1 MKPIIIYCYDAWC
14 GWCYG
19 FSPVI
24 KSLHEKYKTKFD
36 FETISGGMIPVD
48 ATQHIGKIAGYIKD
62 AYKTVEQMTGI
73 KFGTDFLWHINNP
86 DLSDWRP
93 NSEMA
98 AIAMS
103 ILKDFNPDRSI
114 EFAADLQFALY
125 SEGRDLTDPE
135 AYRHLIEKYEFDP
148 KVFYENL
155 KSEEYKEKAYYDFS
169 LIKQLNVN
177 GFPTLFIQ
185 TSESKLYMI
194 ARGYSDQKS
203 IEKRIDDIMVENNIQ

>member
-86 DLSDWRP
+86 DLSDWHP

-185 TSESKLYMI
+185 ISESKLYMI

-203 IEKRIDDIMVENNIQ
+203 IEKRIDDIMLENNIQ

>member
-86 DLSDWRP
+86 DLSDWHP

-155 KSEEYKEKAYYDFS
+155 KSEEYKEKAFYDFS

-185 TSESKLYMI
+185 ISESKLYMI

-203 IEKRIDDIMVENNIQ
+203 IEKRIDDIMLENNIQ

>member
-24 KSLHEKYKTKFD
+24 KSLHEKYKNQFD
-36 FETISGGMIPVD
+36 FETLSGGMIPVES
-48 ATQHIGKIAGYIKD
+48 TQHIGKIAGYIKD
-62 AYKTVEQMTGI
+62 AYKTVEEMTGI
-73 KFGTDFLWHINNP
+73 RFGDDFLWHINNP
-86 DLSDWRP
+86 DLSDWYP

-135 AYRHLIEKYEFDP
+135 AYQHLIEKYEFDP

-155 KSEEYKEKAYYDFS
+155 KSDEYKEKAYYDFS
-169 LIKQLNVN
+169 LIKQLNVT

-185 TSESKLYMI
+185 TNESKLYMI
-194 ARGYSDQKS
+194 SRGYSDEKS
-203 IEKRIDDIMVENNIQ
+203 IEKRIQDIMLENNIQ

>member
-1 MKPIIIYCYDAWC
+1 
-14 GWCYG
+14 
-19 FSPVI
+19 
-24 KSLHEKYKTKFD
+24 
-36 FETISGGMIPVD
+36 MIPVD

-62 AYKTVEQMTGI
+62 AYKTVEQTTGI

-86 DLSDWRP
+86 DLSDWHP

-103 ILKDFNPDRSI
+103 ILKDINPDKSI

-185 TSESKLYMI
+185 ISESKLYMI
-194 ARGYSDQKS
+194 ARGYTDQKS
-203 IEKRIDDIMVENNIQ
+203 IEKRIDDIMLENNIQ

>member
-24 KSLHEKYKTKFD
+24 KSLHEKYKNQFD
-36 FETISGGMIPVD
+36 FETLSGGMIPVES
-48 ATQHIGKIAGYIKD
+48 TQHIGKIAGYIKD
-62 AYKTVEQMTGI
+62 AYKTVEGMTGI
-73 KFGTDFLWHINNP
+73 RFGDDFLWHINNP
-86 DLSDWRP
+86 DLSDWYP

-103 ILKDFNPDRSI
+103 ILKDINPARSI

-155 KSEEYKEKAYYDFS
+155 KSDEYKEKAYYDFS
-169 LIKQLNVN
+169 LIKQLNIT

-185 TSESKLYMI
+185 TDESKLYMI
-194 ARGYSDQKS
+194 SRGYSDEKS
-203 IEKRIDDIMVENNIQ
+203 IEKRIQDIMLENNIQ

>member
-86 DLSDWRP
+86 DLSDWHP

-148 KVFYENL
+148 KEFYEKL

-185 TSESKLYMI
+185 ISESKLYMI

-203 IEKRIDDIMVENNIQ
+203 IEKRIDDIMLENNIQ

>member
-1 MKPIIIYCYDAWC
+1 MKPILIYCYDAWC

-24 KSLHEKYKTKFD
+24 KSLHEKYKNQFD
-36 FETISGGMIPVD
+36 FETLSGGMIPVES
-48 ATQHIGKIAGYIKD
+48 TQHIGKIAGYIKD
-62 AYKTVEQMTGI
+62 AYKTVEEMTGI
-73 KFGTDFLWHINNP
+73 RFGDDFLWHINNP
-86 DLSDWRP
+86 DLSDWYP

-135 AYRHLIEKYEFDP
+135 AYQHLIEKYEFDP

-155 KSEEYKEKAYYDFS
+155 KSDEYKEKAYYDFS
-169 LIKQLNVN
+169 LIKQLNVT

-185 TSESKLYMI
+185 TNESKLYMI
-194 ARGYSDQKS
+194 SRGYSDEKS
-203 IEKRIDDIMVENNIQ
+203 IEKRIQDIMLENNIQ

>member
-1 MKPIIIYCYDAWC
+1 LKPLIIYCYDAWC

-62 AYKTVEQMTGI
+62 AYKTVEQTTGI

-86 DLSDWRP
+86 DLSDWHP

-103 ILKDFNPDRSI
+103 ILKDINPDKSI

-185 TSESKLYMI
+185 ISESKLYMI
-194 ARGYSDQKS
+194 ARGYTDQKS
-203 IEKRIDDIMVENNIQ
+203 IEKRIDDIMLENNIQ

>member
-1 MKPIIIYCYDAWC
+1 MKPLIIYCYDAYC

-24 KSLHEKYKTKFD
+24 KALHEKYKNQFD
-36 FETISGGMIPVD
+36 FEPLSGGMIPVES
-48 ATQHIGKIAGYIKD
+48 TQPIGNIAGYIKN
-62 AYKTVEQMTGI
+62 AYKTVEETTGI
-73 KFGTDFLWHINNP
+73 TFGQDFLWHINNP

-103 ILKDFNPDRSI
+103 IFKEMLPEKSI
-114 EFAADLQFALY
+114 EFASDLQFALY
-125 SEGRDLTDPE
+125 MEGRDLTDAE
-135 AYRHLIEKYEFDP
+135 AYRHLIEQYQLEPDT
-148 KVFYENL
+148 FYAKL
-155 KSEEYKEKAYYDFS
+155 KSDEYKEKAYYDFS
-169 LIKQLNVN
+169 LTKQLNVN

-194 ARGYSDQKS
+194 SRGFSDQLS
-203 IEKRIDDIMVENNIQ
+203 IEKRIEDIMLENNIQ

>member
-14 GWCYG
+14 SWCYG

-86 DLSDWRP
+86 DLSDWHP

-135 AYRHLIEKYEFDP
+135 AYRHLIEKYEFDL
-148 KVFYENL
+148 KEFYEKL

-185 TSESKLYMI
+185 ISESKLYMI

-203 IEKRIDDIMVENNIQ
+203 IEKRIDDIMLENNIQ

>member
-1 MKPIIIYCYDAWC
+1 MKPILIYCYDAWC

-24 KSLHEKYKTKFD
+24 KSLHEKYKNQFD
-36 FETISGGMIPVD
+36 FETLSGGMIPVES
-48 ATQHIGKIAGYIKD
+48 TQHIGKIAGYIKD
-62 AYKTVEQMTGI
+62 AYKTVEEMTGI
-73 KFGTDFLWHINNP
+73 RFGDDFLWHINNP
-86 DLSDWRP
+86 DLSDWYP

-114 EFAADLQFALY
+114 EFAGDLQFALY

-135 AYRHLIEKYEFDP
+135 AYRHFIEKYEFDP

-155 KSEEYKEKAYYDFS
+155 KSDEYKEKAYYDFS
-169 LIKQLNVN
+169 LIKQLNVT

-185 TSESKLYMI
+185 TNESKLYMI
-194 ARGYSDQKS
+194 SRGYSDEKS
-203 IEKRIDDIMVENNIQ
+203 IEKRIQDIMLENNIQ

>member
-1 MKPIIIYCYDAWC
+1 
-14 GWCYG
+14 
-19 FSPVI
+19 
-24 KSLHEKYKTKFD
+24 
-36 FETISGGMIPVD
+36 
-48 ATQHIGKIAGYIKD
+48 
-62 AYKTVEQMTGI
+62 
-73 KFGTDFLWHINNP
+73 
-86 DLSDWRP
+86 
-93 NSEMA
+93 MA

-135 AYRHLIEKYEFDP
+135 AYRHLIEKYEFDL
-148 KVFYENL
+148 KEFYEKL

-185 TSESKLYMI
+185 ISESKLYMI

-203 IEKRIDDIMVENNIQ
+203 IEKRIDDIMLENNIQ

>member
-1 MKPIIIYCYDAWC
+1 
-14 GWCYG
+14 
-19 FSPVI
+19 VI

-86 DLSDWRP
+86 DLSDWHP

-148 KVFYENL
+148 KEFYEKL

-185 TSESKLYMI
+185 ISESKLYMI

-203 IEKRIDDIMVENNIQ
+203 IEKRIDDIMLENNIQ

>member
-1 MKPIIIYCYDAWC
+1 MRPIIIYCYDAWC

-24 KSLHEKYKTKFD
+24 KSLNEKYKNQFD
-36 FETISGGMIPVD
+36 FETISGNMIPIE
-48 ATQHIGKIAGYIKD
+48 ASKPIGQIAGYIKD
-62 AYKTVEQMTGI
+62 AYKTVEEMTGI
-73 KFGTDFLWHINNP
+73 VFGQDFLWHINNP

-114 EFAADLQFALY
+114 EFAADLQHALY

-135 AYRHLIEKYEFDP
+135 AYRHLVEKYEFDP
-148 KVFYENL
+148 KEFYEKL
-155 KSEEYKEKAYYDFS
+155 KSDEYKEKAYYDFS
-169 LIKQLNVN
+169 LVKQLNVT

-185 TSESKLYMI
+185 TNESKLYMI
-194 ARGYSDQKS
+194 SRGYSDQKS
-203 IEKRIDDIMVENNIQ
+203 IEKRIGDIMLENNIQ

>member
-24 KSLHEKYKTKFD
+24 KSLHEKYKNQFD
-36 FETISGGMIPVD
+36 FETLSGGMIPVES
-48 ATQHIGKIAGYIKD
+48 TQHIGKIAGYIKD
-62 AYKTVEQMTGI
+62 AYKTVEEMTGI
-73 KFGTDFLWHINNP
+73 RFGDDFLWHINNP
-86 DLSDWRP
+86 DLSDWYP

-103 ILKDFNPDRSI
+103 ILKDINPARSI

-155 KSEEYKEKAYYDFS
+155 KSDEYKEKAYYDFS
-169 LIKQLNVN
+169 LIKQLNVT

-185 TSESKLYMI
+185 TDESKLYMI
-194 ARGYSDQKS
+194 SRGYSDEKS
-203 IEKRIDDIMVENNIQ
+203 IEKRIQDIMLENNIQ

>member
-86 DLSDWRP
+86 DLSDWHP

-155 KSEEYKEKAYYDFS
+155 KLEEYKEKAYYDFS

-185 TSESKLYMI
+185 ISESKLYMI

-203 IEKRIDDIMVENNIQ
+203 IEKRIDDIMLENNIQ

>member
-86 DLSDWRP
+86 DLSDWHP

-135 AYRHLIEKYEFDP
+135 AYRHLIEKYEFDL
-148 KVFYENL
+148 KEFYEKL

-185 TSESKLYMI
+185 ISESKLYMI

-203 IEKRIDDIMVENNIQ
+203 IEKRIDDIMLENNIQ

>member
-24 KSLHEKYKTKFD
+24 KSLHEKYKNQFD
-36 FETISGGMIPVD
+36 FETLSGGMIPVES
-48 ATQHIGKIAGYIKD
+48 TQHIGKIAGYIKD
-62 AYKTVEQMTGI
+62 AYKTVEGMTGI
-73 KFGTDFLWHINNP
+73 RFGDDFLWHINNP
-86 DLSDWRP
+86 DLSDWYP

-103 ILKDFNPDRSI
+103 ILKDINPARSI

-155 KSEEYKEKAYYDFS
+155 KSDEYKEKVYYDFS
-169 LIKQLNVN
+169 LIKQLNVT

-185 TSESKLYMI
+185 TDESKLYMI
-194 ARGYSDQKS
+194 SRGYSDEKS
-203 IEKRIDDIMVENNIQ
+203 IEKRIQDIMLENNIQ

>member
-24 KSLHEKYKTKFD
+24 KSLHEKYKNQFD
-36 FETISGGMIPVD
+36 FETLSGGMIPVES
-48 ATQHIGKIAGYIKD
+48 TQHIGKIAGYIKD
-62 AYKTVEQMTGI
+62 AYKTVEGMTGI
-73 KFGTDFLWHINNP
+73 RFGDDFLWHINNP
-86 DLSDWRP
+86 DLSDWYP

-103 ILKDFNPDRSI
+103 ILKDINPAKSI

-155 KSEEYKEKAYYDFS
+155 KSDEYKEKAYYDFS
-169 LIKQLNVN
+169 LIKQLNVT

-185 TSESKLYMI
+185 TDESKLYMI
-194 ARGYSDQKS
+194 SRGYSDEKS
-203 IEKRIDDIMVENNIQ
+203 IEKRIQDIMLENNIQ

>member
-24 KSLHEKYKTKFD
+24 KSLHEKYKNQFD
-36 FETISGGMIPVD
+36 FETLSGGMIPVES
-48 ATQHIGKIAGYIKD
+48 TQHIGKIAGYIKD
-62 AYKTVEQMTGI
+62 AYKTVEGMTGI
-73 KFGTDFLWHINNP
+73 RFGDDFLWHINNP
-86 DLSDWRP
+86 DLSDWYP

-103 ILKDFNPDRSI
+103 ILKDINPARSI

-155 KSEEYKEKAYYDFS
+155 KSDEYKEKAYYDFS
-169 LIKQLNVN
+169 LIKQLNVT

-185 TSESKLYMI
+185 TDESKLYMI
-194 ARGYSDQKS
+194 SRGYSDEKS
-203 IEKRIDDIMVENNIQ
+203 IEKRIQDIMLENNIQ